1 MVNANKNGKGPH
13 LPSFVHDRRFNDLLR
28 EGVSLGR
35 ASKPWTPVLNHVPLV
50 QWPDFISAMGTFD
63 ILRLKLLK

>member
-1 MVNANKNGKGPH
+1 MVNENGKGPP

-35 ASKPWTPVLNHVPLV
+35 ASKPWTPVLNRVPLI
-50 QWPDFISAMGTFD
+50 QWPDFIRAMGTFD
-63 ILRLKLLK
+63 ILRLQSLK